1 MVDVMFQIAYK
12 FRLFSFSLLTTTTFD
27 HVMDFSADDVA
38 KVVLE
43 EFDRLPTKRKP
54 LVRGDGVREWV
65 PLSGIVAQGF
75 TPEKAG
81 ADHEADVFHRE
92 R

>member
-1 MVDVMFQIAYK
+1 
-12 FRLFSFSLLTTTTFD
+12 
-27 HVMDFSADDVA
+27 MDFSADDVA

-43 EFDRLPTKRKP
+43 EFDRLPIKRKP

-75 TPEKAG
+75 TLRRLG